1 MLPRIAEC
9 QSSAPQTNT
18 SNEGDYA
25 RVKEFYPN
33 MLGFKYHT
41 LHDFPPQPDGSKG
54 YTVSSSNGGFGPRDS
69 DVQPLYQDSNEY
81 SLHLLACDSSA
92 IVVATMTGS
101 EVYLSQNKSTIFTRY
116 HFTVKQMVKE
126 GLGTVAVGANVDVIH
141 FGGTVVDAGE
151 RLTVKVAGA
160 DPYKTGETYLL
171 YLYHDSR
178 ASSNVFYSR
187 QGISLSVT
195 PENIIRDTG
204 KIKQQDARDGETV
217 DQFKQ
222 RLQAALIKDVCR

>member
-1 MLPRIAEC
+1 MKRLSCLIMLGCFLVLLSRFTEC

-41 LHDFPPQPDGSKG
+41 LHDFPVQPDGSKG
-54 YTVSSSNGGFGPRDS
+54 YTVSSSSGGFGPRDS

-92 IVVATMTGS
+92 IIVATMSGS
-101 EVYLSQNKSTIFTRY
+101 EVYLSQDKSTIFTRY

-126 GLGTVAVGANVDVIH
+126 GLATATVTVGANVDVIH
-141 FGGTVVDAGE
+141 LGGTVVDAGE
-151 RLTVKVAGA
+151 RLTVKVDGV
-160 DPYKTGETYLL
+160 DPYTAVRLFSGK
-171 YLYHDSR
+171 
-178 ASSNVFYSR
+178 
-187 QGISLSVT
+187 LS
-195 PENIIRDTG
+195 
-204 KIKQQDARDGETV
+204 
-217 DQFKQ
+217 
-222 RLQAALIKDVCR
+222 